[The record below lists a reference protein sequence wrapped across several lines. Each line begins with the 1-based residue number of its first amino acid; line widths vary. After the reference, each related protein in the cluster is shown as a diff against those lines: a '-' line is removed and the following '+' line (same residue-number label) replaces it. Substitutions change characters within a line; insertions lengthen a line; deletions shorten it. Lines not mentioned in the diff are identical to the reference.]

1 MKNEWTRKRFIE
13 TTGQET
19 LTTNDS
25 RARVPAC
32 RSAPTRQYK
41 SILGSLTKRG
51 GAADA
56 N

>member
-1 MKNEWTRKRFIE
+1 MKNESTMKRFIE

-32 RSAPTRQYK
+32 WPAPTCQYK
-41 SILGSLTKRG
+41 PILGSLTERG
-51 GAADA
+51 EAADA